1 MIPRNGMK
9 IGVQL
14 LRSSSTLKKFVDA
27 LVERFTTITIID
39 RRSCKKNPLNY
50 HLIYNVSLKLGKWAI
65 DLLNSFKIA
74 NSPLLFL
81 TSVKLELF
89 NAARIFNFEAPGGLS
104 DFGVFRRDVGGIW
117 QIFFFF
123 KFGWKLIMV
132 RSYLQFWWT

>member
-50 HLIYNVSLKLGKWAI
+50 HLIYNVSLKLGK
-65 DLLNSFKIA
+65 
-74 NSPLLFL
+74 
-81 TSVKLELF
+81 
-89 NAARIFNFEAPGGLS
+89 
-104 DFGVFRRDVGGIW
+104 
-117 QIFFFF
+117 
-123 KFGWKLIMV
+123 
-132 RSYLQFWWT
+132 